1 MKRLVLILIIA
12 LMTAGAVQAN
22 KLRDIQSIVS
32 ELQRRLA
39 PDGRTALWKVRTDS
53 RARHIMVEGIVG
65 TKAMENELKA
75 TFKDDKRV
83 TVDVL
88 VAEDVQPAS
97 KQWALIK
104 LGIATLRC
112 DAKHSAEVATQ
123 AIMGTPL
130 RVLDNNGDWYRVQ
143 MPDDYIAWVPESSL
157 IFRSAEQM
165 QQWRKSRRSVVT
177 VYDSR
182 LVTEPAGD
190 ETVSDLVLSCILEY
204 QGEQG
209 DWVHLATPDG
219 RDGWVHKSQ
228 VADFDSWKKQ
238 VFDLSLI
245 ERTARRMMGSG
256 YLWGG
261 TTTKVTDCSGLMK
274 ISYLANGIILQRDAS
289 QQALTGKKIADWHD
303 CRLGDL
309 LFFGNS
315 KTGRVTHV
323 GMYLREG
330 KYIHCSG
337 QVKINSLEPG
347 AADYLYSP
355 LSISRIEGQVGTKG
369 ITAVAAHPWY

>member
-1 MKRLVLILIIA
+1 
-12 LMTAGAVQAN
+12 
-22 KLRDIQSIVS
+22 
-32 ELQRRLA
+32 
-39 PDGRTALWKVRTDS
+39 
-53 RARHIMVEGIVG
+53 
-65 TKAMENELKA
+65 
-75 TFKDDKRV
+75 
-83 TVDVL
+83 
-88 VAEDVQPAS
+88 
-97 KQWALIK
+97 
-104 LGIATLRC
+104 
-112 DAKHSAEVATQ
+112 
-123 AIMGTPL
+123 
-130 RVLDNNGDWYRVQ
+130 
-143 MPDDYIAWVPESSL
+143 
-157 IFRSAEQM
+157 
-165 QQWRKSRRSVVT
+165 
-177 VYDSR
+177 
-182 LVTEPAGD
+182 
-190 ETVSDLVLSCILEY
+190 
-204 QGEQG
+204 
-209 DWVHLATPDG
+209 
-219 RDGWVHKSQ
+219 
-228 VADFDSWKKQ
+228 
-238 VFDLSLI
+238 
-245 ERTARRMMGSG
+245 MMGSG